1 MTAPSGNMPRSAGAL
16 FLGFVAVVALSLGTD
31 QLLHVLGVYP
41 PWNVPMRDPGLNIL
55 ALAYR
60 SVYAVLGSYLAARF
74 APNRPMF
81 HALLLGAIGLVF
93 GILGVVAAF
102 STDLGPRWYPILL
115 VVTTLPCAWLGGALF
130 RAPQTAG

>member
-1 MTAPSGNMPRSAGAL
+1 MTAPSGNRLRSAGAL

-31 QLLHVLGVYP
+31 QLLHMLGVYP
-41 PWNVPMRDPGLNIL
+41 PWNVRMRDPGLNLL

-81 HALLLGAIGLVF
+81 HALLLGAIGVVF

-102 STDLGPRWYPILL
+102 SADLGPRWYPILL
-115 VVTTLPCAWLGGALF
+115 VATTLPCAWLGGALF
-130 RAPQTAG
+130 RAPRTTG